1 MRISDQNENHVLVV
15 ANNHVLVVANNRA
28 AEPRQHA
35 SAPLSR
41 YVPAGSQA
49 CLWRWSTRKAP
60 WANA

>member
-49 CLWRWSTRKAP
+49 CL
-60 WANA
+60 